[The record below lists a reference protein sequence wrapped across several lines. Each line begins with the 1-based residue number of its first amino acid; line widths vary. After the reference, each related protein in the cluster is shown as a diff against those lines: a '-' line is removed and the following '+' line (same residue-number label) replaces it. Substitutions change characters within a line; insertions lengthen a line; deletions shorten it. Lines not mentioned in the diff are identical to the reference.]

1 MVAVKGKLIAS
12 RVMEGVT
19 NSKSVGFGKFKIYA
33 ENDKVKPRP
42 SDSVDDE
49 IKRKVLPVNNGCQ
62 ATATNSKIRGGL
74 KNIENTRLK
83 NDKSVM
89 RNTGRKVLADISNV
103 KGDALKNALHGG
115 AKPLTTKAKSIMYL
129 QRYSTGKG
137 LRTATSSMRKPLTGN
152 SRVSLSQVNSRVS
165 LSQVSGNVHTGQ
177 RDTRDRNDLK
187 VSSGD
192 LRTNSQGRKS
202 FNNVGRASLIP
213 RPPTRNS
220 LPVLKRVN
228 KVDSSESNKG
238 NAEYTGKIIEKCG
251 FSVKLKVGRKT
262 LPSGSSSGSHLT
274 TNHARGF
281 SGQLKVDSRDF
292 SRKLVKSTAEPK
304 VVDSDSKKKLEKIGS
319 ATLSKRD
326 DKVLTSSLSKQK
338 PRLVV
343 PSKQPAQDELA
354 SDCNSNIVQ
363 SASDDIA
370 RKKSGRRRSYTSL
383 LMATSKLLKE
393 QVKITEQDSLPNI
406 DQNCN
411 HLDVAEYVDEIYQ
424 YYWVMEAHHQPVQNY
439 MEMQKEITPHMRG
452 ILVNWLI
459 EVHQKFDLMQETL
472 YLMVTLLDKY
482 LSLVSIKKNEMQ
494 LVGLTSLLLASKYED
509 FWHPKVVD
517 LISISGESYTR
528 DQMLRM
534 ESAILGKLKFRLNS
548 PTPYVFMLR
557 FLKAAQSDTKFEHL
571 AFYLIELS
579 LVEYEAVDFKP
590 SLLCASAIYLA
601 RCTLQMI
608 PAWTPLLGKHAQ
620 YEESQVRD
628 CAKSLLRFQK
638 AAKQGVLKI
647 TYQKFMRP
655 AYSKVAAIKPLDRLP
670 L

>member
-1 MVAVKGKLIAS
+1 MVAVKGKLISS
-12 RVMEGVT
+12 RVMEDVS
-19 NSKSVGFGKFKIYA
+19 NRKSVGGRKFKIYA
-33 ENDKVKPRP
+33 ESDKVKSRP
-42 SDSVDDE
+42 GDSVDDE
-49 IKRKVLPVNNGCQ
+49 IKRKLLPANVECQ
-62 ATATNSKIRGGL
+62 ATATNSKVRGGL
-74 KNIENTRLK
+74 KNIENTRGK

-89 RNTGRKVLADISNV
+89 RRTGRKVLADISNV

-115 AKPLTTKAKSIMYL
+115 KPLTTKASSSMYL
-129 QRYSTGKG
+129 QRSSAGRG
-137 LRTATSSMRKPLTGN
+137 LTTATSSIRKPLMGN
-152 SRVSLSQVNSRVS
+152 SRVSM
-165 LSQVSGNVHTGQ
+165 SQVSGNLHTGR
-177 RDTRDRNDLK
+177 RDARDKNNLK

-192 LRTNSQGRKS
+192 LRTNFQGRKC
-202 FNNVGRASLIP
+202 FNNVGRKSVIP

-228 KVDSSESNKG
+228 KVDSSEAEKG
-238 NAEYTGKIIEKCG
+238 NAEYTGKIVEKCG
-251 FSVKLKVGRKT
+251 FSVKPKVSRKT
-262 LPSGSSSGSHLT
+262 LPTGSSSGSHLM
-274 TNHARGF
+274 TNQARGF
-281 SGQLKVDSRDF
+281 GSQLKVDSKD
-292 SRKLVKSTAEPK
+292 SCRKLAKSTAKPK
-304 VVDSDSKKKLEKIGS
+304 VVDSDSKKKLEKLGV
-319 ATLSKRD
+319 ATLSKRE
-326 DKVLTSSLSKQK
+326 DKVRTSSLSTQR
-338 PRLVV
+338 PRSLV

-354 SDCNSNIVQ
+354 SECDSNIVR

-383 LMATSKLLKE
+383 LMATSNLLKE
-393 QVKITEQDSLPNI
+393 QFKMTEQDSLPNI

-424 YYWVMEAHHQPVQNY
+424 YYWVMEAHHQPLQNY

-472 YLMVTLLDKY
+472 YLMVTLLDNY

-517 LISISGESYTR
+517 LISISGESYTK

-534 ESAILGKLKFRLNS
+534 ESAMLGKLKFRLNS

-557 FLKAAQSDTKFEHL
+557 FLKAAQSDTKLEHL

-579 LVEYEAVDFKP
+579 LVDYKALDFKP

-601 RCTLQMI
+601 RCTLQMT

-620 YEESQVRD
+620 YEESQVRN
-628 CAKSLLRFQK
+628 CAKSLLRFHK
-638 AAKQGVLKI
+638 SAKQGVLKI

-655 AYSKVAAIKPLDRLP
+655 DYSKVAAIRPLDRLP

>member
-12 RVMEGVT
+12 RVMGDVAT
-19 NSKSVGFGKFKIYA
+19 SKSVGYRRFKIYA
-33 ENDKVKPRP
+33 ESDKVKPGP
-42 SDSVDDE
+42 GDSLDDE
-49 IKRKVLPVNNGCQ
+49 IKRKVLLVNNGCQ

-74 KNIENTRLK
+74 KNIENTRGK
-83 NDKSVM
+83 NDKSAL
-89 RNTGRKVLADISNV
+89 RNSGRKVLADISNI

-115 AKPLTTKAKSIMYL
+115 TKPMTTKAKSSMYL
-129 QRYSTGKG
+129 QRSSMGKG
-137 LRTATSSMRKPLTGN
+137 LTTATSSMRKPLT
-152 SRVSLSQVNSRVS
+152 RNSRVS
-165 LSQVSGNVHTGQ
+165 LSQVSGNLHTGR
-177 RDTRDRNDLK
+177 RDTGDKNDLK
-187 VSSGD
+187 ESSG
-192 LRTNSQGRKS
+192 NSQGRKS
-202 FNNVGRASLIP
+202 LNNVGRTSLIP
-213 RPPTRNS
+213 RAPTRNS

-228 KVDSSESNKG
+228 KVNSSEAEKG
-238 NAEYTGKIIEKCG
+238 NAEYTGKIKEKCG
-251 FSVKLKVGRKT
+251 FSVKPKVGRKA
-262 LPSGSSSGSHLT
+262 LPCGSSSGSHLT
-274 TNHARGF
+274 TNQARGF
-281 SGQLKVDSRDF
+281 GGQLKVDSRD
-292 SRKLVKSTAEPK
+292 SCRKLAKSTAKPK
-304 VVDSDSKKKLEKIGS
+304 VSDSDSKKYLEKIG
-319 ATLSKRD
+319 AVTLSKRE
-326 DKVLTSSLSKQK
+326 DKVLTSSLSTQR
-338 PRLVV
+338 PRLLV
-343 PSKQPAQDELA
+343 PSKLPAQDELA

-393 QVKITEQDSLPNI
+393 QVKITEQNSLPNI
-406 DQNCN
+406 DQNSN

-424 YYWVMEAHHQPVQNY
+424 YYWVMEAHHQPLQNY
-439 MEMQKEITPHMRG
+439 MEMQKEVTPHMRG

-534 ESAILGKLKFRLNS
+534 ESAMLGRLKFRLNS

-601 RCTLQMI
+601 RCTLQMT

-628 CAKSLLRFQK
+628 CAKSLLRFHK

-647 TYQKFMRP
+647 TFQKFMRP
-655 AYSKVAAIKPLDRLP
+655 DYSKVAAIKPLDRLP